1 MSLYDILCAKITK
14 GIVSLMDGDSSD
26 DNTAQMSINIKSVY
40 KVYPLRECVQTGCAF
55 LCHKK
60 LRM

>member
-1 MSLYDILCAKITK
+1 MVYSVLIYRERKAIY
-14 GIVSLMDGDSSD
+14 MDGDSSD
-26 DNTAQMSINIKSVY
+26 ADTAFIGVNIINAY
-40 KVYPLRECVQTGCAF
+40 EVYPLYVCMQAGCAF

>member
-1 MSLYDILCAKITK
+1 MVYCAQFIERKANC
-14 GIVSLMDGDSSD
+14 LMDGDSSD
-26 DNTAQMSINIKSVY
+26 DNTAQMSIYIKSVY
-40 KVYPLRECVQTGCAF
+40 EVYPLYRYEQVGCAF

>member
-1 MSLYDILCAKITK
+1 
-14 GIVSLMDGDSSD
+14 MDGDSSD
-26 DNTAQMSINIKSVY
+26 DNTAQMSLNIKSVY
-40 KVYPLRECVQTGCAF
+40 KVYPLYEYMHEGCAF

>member
-1 MSLYDILCAKITK
+1 
-14 GIVSLMDGDSSD
+14 MDGDSSD
-26 DNTAQMSINIKSVY
+26 DNTAYISKNIIKAY
-40 KVYPLRECVQTGCAF
+40 EVYPLYVCMQVGCAF

>member
-1 MSLYDILCAKITK
+1 
-14 GIVSLMDGDSSD
+14 MDGDSSD
-26 DNTAQMSINIKSVY
+26 DNTAQVSINIISVY
-40 KVYPLRECVQTGCAF
+40 KVYPLYECIHGGCAF

>member
-1 MSLYDILCAKITK
+1 
-14 GIVSLMDGDSSD
+14 MDGDSSD
-26 DNTAQMSINIKSVY
+26 DNTAYMNINNIDVY
-40 KVYPLRECVQTGCAF
+40 EVYPLYVKVQAGCAF

>member
-1 MSLYDILCAKITK
+1 
-14 GIVSLMDGDSSD
+14 MDGDSSD
-26 DNTAQMSINIKSVY
+26 DNTAQTGVNIKSVY
-40 KVYPLRECVQTGCAF
+40 EVCPLYEYLHIGCAF